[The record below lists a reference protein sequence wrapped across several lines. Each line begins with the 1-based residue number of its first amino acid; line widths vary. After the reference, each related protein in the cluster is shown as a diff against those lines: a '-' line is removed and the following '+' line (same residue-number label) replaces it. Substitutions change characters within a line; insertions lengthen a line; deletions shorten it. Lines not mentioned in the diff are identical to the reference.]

1 MRKDCDYIV
10 DYAVRQMLPDEAVRR
25 ALKDR
30 EFSSG
35 RLILVAVGK
44 AAWSMAHSAHEVLG
58 DRISDG
64 IVITKHG
71 YSQGPIGSLKIREA
85 GHPVPDDD
93 SFSSTKE
100 ALELTADLSAD
111 DTVLFLLSGGG
122 STLFENPK
130 CSAEDLQNVT
140 RQLLAKGADI
150 VSMNIIRKRLSNV
163 KGGRFAQH
171 CLPAKVYAV
180 VLSDIIGDPLDM
192 IASGPAYPDSSTC
205 EEAAETIRRFG
216 IELPPACVE
225 LMKNETPK
233 TLDNVET
240 VITGSVREFC
250 KAAAHACEELGYETR
265 FRTDCM
271 DCEASE
277 AGSFL
282 SSIARSWQGIDHS
295 IAFIS
300 GGETV
305 VHLNPEGHGV
315 GGRSQV
321 IAFSAIEKIAGLSDT
336 VIFSAGSDG
345 SDGPCDAAGGYVD
358 GDSLGKLREKG
369 LDPFDVMMDNDTY
382 HGLEAIGGLIRTG
395 ATGTNVNDISVV
407 LIRRRNKAD
416 S

>member
-10 DYAVRQMLPDEAVRR
+10 DHAIRQMLPDEAVRR
-25 ALKDR
+25 ALKGR
-30 EFSSG
+30 KFSCG

-58 DRISDG
+58 NRISDG

-71 YSQGPIGSLKIREA
+71 YSRGPIGSLKICEA

-100 ALELTADLSAD
+100 ALEMTAGLSAD

-171 CLPAKVYAV
+171 CLPAKVYTV

-205 EEAAETIRRFG
+205 EEAAETVRRFG
-216 IELPPACVE
+216 IELPPVCAE
-225 LMKNETPK
+225 LMKEETPK
-233 TLDNVET
+233 KLDNVET
-240 VITGSVREFC
+240 MITGSVREFC
-250 KAAAHACEELGYETR
+250 RAAAHACEELGYETH
-265 FRTDCM
+265 FLTDCL

-282 SSIARSWQGIDHS
+282 SSIARSWQNTDHS

-305 VHLNPEGHGV
+305 VHLHPEGHGV

-321 IAFSAIEKIAGLSDT
+321 IAFSSIEKIAGLPDT
-336 VIFSAGSDG
+336 AIFSTGSDG
-345 SDGPCDAAGGYVD
+345 SDGPCDASGGYVD
-358 GDSLGKLREKG
+358 GNSFRELQEKG
-369 LDPFDVMMDNDTY
+369 MDPFDILQDNDTY
-382 HGLEAIGGLIRTG
+382 HGLEAVGGLIRTG

-407 LIRRRNKAD
+407 LIRRSPRAD
-416 S
+416 